1 MLQFLTIILLGI
13 SAASHG
19 NAGSHSQGQVSDI
32 SDEDNEDVGEVDEDI
47 IIMDEEDSNDD
58 EGVNE

>member
-1 MLQFLTIILLGI
+1 MLQFLTIILLGL

-19 NAGSHSQGQVSDI
+19 NAEYGQTQVSQVP
-32 SDEDNEDVGEVDEDI
+32 SEDEDEETGEVDEDI
-47 IIMDEEDSNDD
+47 IIMEEEDTNDD